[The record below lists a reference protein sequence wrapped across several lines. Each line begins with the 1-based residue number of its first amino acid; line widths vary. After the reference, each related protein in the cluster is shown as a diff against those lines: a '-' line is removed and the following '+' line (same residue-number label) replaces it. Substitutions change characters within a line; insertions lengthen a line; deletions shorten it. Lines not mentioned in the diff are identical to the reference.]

1 MKIRLFAL
9 ILVVAGL
16 LSWLSVQNGSSNIT
30 TTTAMVT
37 TSLPV
42 STTITVPPS
51 TTSTSTSTSTTL
63 RVEPPSGDGLSP
75 FTPELQGFINSR
87 NGTSIDAAILDL
99 NTDTVYRYSHG
110 TKAHVDASIVK
121 VAILEALLVKN
132 HGVLPAAS
140 QELAR
145 LMIEVSSNEAT
156 TRLWNNL
163 GGSDALTSF
172 DTNVGLTSTVVS
184 KCLVCPGFPWPGWG
198 LTTTNSLDQLT
209 LLKLIAKPNQ
219 WLTPAAR
226 NYISSLMSRV
236 IPSERWGVSS
246 GVPSPSFVQ
255 LKNGWLPLHG
265 MSDWDI
271 NSIGWIHG
279 GGRNYLA
286 VVLTSGNP
294 TMGYG
299 VESIERIS
307 RQFWR
312 TRSAQI
318 ATTTTTTSTPA
329 P

>member
-1 MKIRLFAL
+1 MRLRLLSFL
-9 ILVVAGL
+9 FVVVGL
-16 LSWLSVQNGSSNIT
+16 LGWLSVQNGPSRVT
-30 TTTAMVT
+30 TTTAIVT
-37 TSLPV
+37 TTLPV
-42 STTITVPPS
+42 VT
-51 TTSTSTSTSTTL
+51 TSTTL
-63 RVEPPSGDGLSP
+63 PPTTSTTTTLRIDPPSGDGLSP
-75 FTPELQGFINSR
+75 FTPELQTFINSR

-99 NTDTVYRYSHG
+99 NTDTIYRYSHG

-132 HGVLPAAS
+132 HGVLPTAS

-163 GGSDALTSF
+163 GGTDALTSF
-172 DTNVGLTSTVVS
+172 DTNVGLTNTVVS
-184 KCLVCPGFPWPGWG
+184 KCLVCSGFPWPGWG

-209 LLKLIAKPNQ
+209 LLKLIAVPNQ
-219 WLTPAAR
+219 WLNPAAR
-226 NYISSLMSRV
+226 NYISGLMSHV
-236 IPSERWGVSS
+236 IPSERWGVSG
-246 GVPSPSFVQ
+246 GVPSSSFVE

-265 MSDWDI
+265 MSDWDV

-279 GGRNYLA
+279 AGRNYLA

-299 VESIERIS
+299 VQSIERIS
-307 RQFWR
+307 GQFWR